1 MPRQIQG
8 NLNLTEHVRL
18 AFLHNTLEFGGDSET
33 KTDVLSFRSD
43 RLKWLSRVCLCA
55 ICNIG
60 LIFHV
65 SVFLQSVFECKSM
78 TLHSQSNY
86 TNVRP
91 CSGEH

>member
-1 MPRQIQG
+1 MPRQTQG
-8 NLNLTEHVRL
+8 SPNLTGYVWVGL
-18 AFLHNTLEFGGDSET
+18 LQDTLEFGGDSET
-33 KTDVLSFRSD
+33 KTDVLNFWSD